1 MRFLSKESCHI
12 AIVSSIL
19 ACSSPAFVNSL
30 HLSHS
35 RLLTTTA
42 ANRAFVPPRQ
52 SITPTSRIRP
62 SFSSYKMS
70 TFTSTNEDY
79 EFVMDAF
86 CVRQFNNPAYT
97 GTQIQYDI
105 AEFEKQVNGL
115 YRTGNYPLVDGY
127 APFW

>member
-1 MRFLSKESCHI
+1 
-12 AIVSSIL
+12 
-19 ACSSPAFVNSL
+19 
-30 HLSHS
+30 
-35 RLLTTTA
+35 
-42 ANRAFVPPRQ
+42 
-52 SITPTSRIRP
+52 
-62 SFSSYKMS
+62 MS
-70 TFTSTNEDY
+70 TFTTTNEDY

-105 AEFEKQVNGL
+105 AEFEKHVNEL